1 MEMFKLLST
10 LIVILTVSHNANGE
24 DLEDQKLQ
32 PYNNEHNQL
41 ALSRAKR
48 MYAMCP
54 PDFIKIGNE
63 CYYMSAKKESW
74 LDAHFECKDRNS
86 KLAEP
91 LKFADKK
98 IRKYLTNKD
107 LNKGEKWIGGMY
119 NWERM
124 IWQWGYNGKAMTY
137 QSFSNMGAKTNEDLK
152 FHCTTLNPEFSYKW
166 SSKMC
171 SEKHY
176 FICQHHLTTVS
187 EKERVDVYNK
197 WNETYPHQMA
207 NEFVVYLKGT
217 SNRNRDTVMVE
228 VSTLKNIDDSFVLD
242 SRNTDLH
249 PVHNSHAIAHGQNV
263 KPKKRHSELKLTG
276 EVNLGIDKRDR
287 KRARKQQGGLQ
298 KGLLPDNLADVKEQ
312 TENDQ
317 IP

>member
-1 MEMFKLLST
+1 MALTRLLSIPI
-10 LIVILTVSHNANGE
+10 LILAISHIANTQNF
-24 DLEDQKLQ
+24 DDHQLQ
-32 PYNNEHNQL
+32 PHNYIQNQL
-41 ALSRAKR
+41 SLSRAKR

-137 QSFSNMGAKTNEDLK
+137 QSFSNMGAKTNEELK
-152 FHCTTLNPEFSYKW
+152 FHCTTLNPEFSYK
-166 SSKMC
+166 
-171 SEKHY
+171 
-176 FICQHHLTTVS
+176 
-187 EKERVDVYNK
+187 
-197 WNETYPHQMA
+197 
-207 NEFVVYLKGT
+207 
-217 SNRNRDTVMVE
+217 
-228 VSTLKNIDDSFVLD
+228 
-242 SRNTDLH
+242 
-249 PVHNSHAIAHGQNV
+249 
-263 KPKKRHSELKLTG
+263 
-276 EVNLGIDKRDR
+276 
-287 KRARKQQGGLQ
+287 
-298 KGLLPDNLADVKEQ
+298 
-312 TENDQ
+312 
-317 IP
+317 